1 MSAFRRIG
9 AESLIA
15 LIFVGWLTS
24 AHANVR
30 SLVAVDL
37 ETGAVLASKNAG
49 ALNAPASLTKVMT
62 LFVTLTAIENGELS
76 LDETIT
82 VTERAA
88 KQPAVRFGLRTNQL
102 ITVREAL
109 LAMHLTSANDAA
121 ATLADAIGTKD
132 KPFVSRMNGT
142 AKSLGLAQTRFA
154 NATGLPNPASVT
166 TARDLALL
174 TRALY
179 LHFPR
184 YRSLFGATSAR
195 VRGREIMSHNGLL
208 KSYEGAIG
216 LKTGFTCKAGYN
228 TIMAATRDTRSVIV
242 VVVGADSSATRN
254 RAARRALDN
263 AFVTLP
269 TEKSEQLDSWRPS
282 VEPKNKNIIADSC
295 LNGHIYAARVGGQ
308 SWSVQLK
315 PFAKRNDAV
324 KFARKYVRQVR
335 GASTLVLPY
344 KTQTVAYRAG
354 LTGMTRAT
362 AIKLCQNIRAKQG
375 FCVVR
380 SPEATQALRR
390 LSRLT
395 KQR

>member
-1 MSAFRRIG
+1 M
-9 AESLIA
+9 
-15 LIFVGWLTS
+15 
-24 AHANVR
+24 
-30 SLVAVDL
+30 DL

-62 LFVTLTAIENGELS
+62 LFVTLSAIENGELS
-76 LDETIT
+76 LDESVT

-88 KQPAVRFGLRTNQL
+88 KQPAVRFGLHPNQL

-121 ATLADAIGTKD
+121 AALADAIGTEA
-132 KPFVSRMNGT
+132 KPFVSRMNGA
-142 AKSLGLAQTRFA
+142 AKSLGLTQTRFA
-154 NATGLPNPASVT
+154 NASGLPNPVSVT

-174 TRALY
+174 ARALY

-184 YRSLFGATSAR
+184 YRSLFGETSAR
-195 VRGREIMSHNGLL
+195 VRRREVVSHNGLL

-216 LKTGFTCKAGYN
+216 LKTGFTCRAGYN
-228 TIMAATRDTRSVIV
+228 TILVATRSARTVIV

-269 TEKSEQLDSWRPS
+269 TEKSEQLDSWQPS
-282 VEPKNKNIIADSC
+282 VKPKNKNILADSC
-295 LNGHIYAARVGGQ
+295 LNGHSYAARVGGQ

-315 PFAKRNDAV
+315 PFAKRTDAIR
-324 KFARKYVRQVR
+324 FARRYVRQVS
-335 GASTLVLPY
+335 GASPFVLPY
-344 KTQTVAYRAG
+344 KTQTIAYRAG

-380 SPEATQALRR
+380 SPAATQALRK
-390 LSRLT
+390 LSRLA
-395 KQR
+395 KQK